1 MIELLTSFPDNIQ
14 VRGPVQFNRTGQSK
28 SFMSVNPPERFER
41 IYEDNA
47 RDILTYLLRSVRE
60 EATARDLL
68 QDTFLNFFRIYKEKP
83 LPDDTGCRMYLFRV
97 ARNLMINHG
106 KSGYKQRVNLVAEY
120 TDSTEPSS
128 TELPDAQY
136 FRKEEVKHAEELIQK
151 MLDQLDERSRTAVLL
166 RFQEDMRLEDIAEVL
181 KTSVSTVSRTI
192 QKAQKRLSELSKQE
206 EFKISFLEE

>member
-1 MIELLTSFPDNIQ
+1 
-14 VRGPVQFNRTGQSK
+14 
-28 SFMSVNPPERFER
+28 MSVNPPERFER
-41 IYEDNA
+41 IYEENA

-128 TELPDAQY
+128 SARPAAQY
-136 FRKEEVKHAEELIQK
+136 FHKEDVKHAEDLIQK

-192 QKAQKRLSELSKQE
+192 QKAQKRLAELSKKE
-206 EFKISFLEE
+206 EFKISYIEE

>member
-1 MIELLTSFPDNIQ
+1 
-14 VRGPVQFNRTGQSK
+14 
-28 SFMSVNPPERFER
+28 MSVNPPERFER

-97 ARNLMINHG
+97 ARNPMINHG
-106 KSGYKQRVNLVAEY
+106 KSGYRQRVNLVAEY
-120 TDSTEPSS
+120 TDSTEPSAN
-128 TELPDAQY
+128 ERPDNQY
-136 FRKEEVKHAEELIQK
+136 FRKEDVKQAEILIQQ

-166 RFQEDMRLEDIAEVL
+166 RFQENLRLEDIAEVL
-181 KTSVSTVSRTI
+181 DTSVSTVSRTI
-192 QKAQKRLSELSKQE
+192 QKAQKRLAELSKKE
-206 EFKISFLEE
+206 EFSISSLEDS